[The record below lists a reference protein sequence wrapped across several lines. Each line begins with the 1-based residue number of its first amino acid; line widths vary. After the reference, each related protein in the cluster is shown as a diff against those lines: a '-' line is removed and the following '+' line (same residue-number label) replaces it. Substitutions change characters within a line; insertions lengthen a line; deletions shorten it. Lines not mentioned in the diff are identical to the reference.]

1 VDSLGPI
8 LQRFVISLPA
18 FLLAIILHEV
28 AHGYAAYRL
37 GDDTAKR
44 LGRLTLSPLAHLDP
58 VGTLMFVISSLSGI
72 GFGWAKP
79 VPINP
84 LNFRHPRRDDI
95 IVSVAGVTANLGQ
108 AAVWALLAWGTYLA
122 VWNTSWGVALGT
134 FCALAVAI
142 NLMLAL
148 FNLLPIP
155 PLDGS
160 HVAVR
165 LLGIEDPY
173 IISRLAPLGFVALIL
188 LLRSSAFDR
197 LLAVAYFPVVEAV
210 LPVEVIYSLV
220 RLLRG

>member
-1 VDSLGPI
+1 VDSLTPI
-8 LQRFVISLPA
+8 LQRLVISLPA

-44 LGRLTLSPLAHLDP
+44 MGRLTLSPAAHLDL
-58 VGTLMFVISSLSGI
+58 VGTLMFVFSSLSGF

-95 IVSVAGVTANLGQ
+95 IVSLAGVAANLGQ
-108 AAVWALLAWGTYLA
+108 AAIWALLAWADYRL
-122 VWNTSWGVALGT
+122 VWSTSWGVALGT
-134 FCALAVAI
+134 FCALGVAI
-142 NLMLAL
+142 NLMLML

-173 IISRLAPLGFVALIL
+173 LISRLAPLGFVALIL
-188 LLRSSAFDR
+188 LLRSGAFHQ
-197 LLAVAYFPVVEAV
+197 LLVAVYFPALQAV
-210 LPVEVIYSLV
+210 LPVEVLYSLA
-220 RLLRG
+220 RLLTR